1 MSGKILMK
9 KVICYGLSLM
19 LLTFYLF
26 LLLSGIH
33 PKVSLEYRMYYVD
46 RTLANWPGNGG
57 LQYEPG
63 EPLSFCM
70 ISKDPYRIRRRGKG
84 WGRLMPDGCRWSQ
97 ERADVYFT
105 GMEQREY
112 TLEASLTGLAGDV
125 LAVANQKELGSLQ
138 INEDGAYTVRIPADC
153 IGDDGWLT
161 LTLVLQPYSSETLLQ
176 RIVLY

>member
-1 MSGKILMK
+1 M
-9 KVICYGLSLM
+9 
-19 LLTFYLF
+19 
-26 LLLSGIH
+26 
-33 PKVSLEYRMYYVD
+33 
-46 RTLANWPGNGG
+46 
-57 LQYEPG
+57 
-63 EPLSFCM
+63 
-70 ISKDPYRIRRRGKG
+70 
-84 WGRLMPDGCRWSQ
+84 
-97 ERADVYFT
+97 YFT

-161 LTLVLQPYSSETLLQ
+161 LTLALQPYSSETLLQ